1 MNAVARHR
9 HGLVLGKFYPP
20 HAGHRYLIDTAAAA
34 CARLTVV
41 CAPSTVESI
50 PLADRLA
57 WLREIH
63 AGQPHVR
70 VVGGYDD
77 DPIDYHD
84 DAVWAAHVEFTRT
97 LVAKAAAD
105 DGMPARIDAVFS
117 SESYGPELAR
127 RFDARHVPVDPDRR
141 AVPVSGTAVRADPA
155 AHWSLLAAPVR
166 AGLARR
172 VVVVGAES
180 TGTTTL
186 ARALAHR
193 YRRRGGVWARTR
205 WVPEYGRERTEEK
218 LAVLRAADPA
228 ASVFDVTWQRDDF
241 VEVARRQN
249 EREDTAARDTSPL
262 LVCDTDAFAT
272 AVWEQRYLGTAS
284 AAVTAQA
291 RRPDLYLLTDHVG
304 VPFVDDG
311 LRDGEQLRLWM
322 TDRFREVLA
331 AQPAPV
337 VELTGPLPARL
348 EAATAACDA
357 VLTWRFADPLG

>member
-1 MNAVARHR
+1 MSGADRYR

-34 CARLTVV
+34 CARVTVV

-63 AGQPHVR
+63 AGQPPVR

-77 DPIDYHD
+77 VPIDYHD
-84 DAVWAAHVEFTRT
+84 DAVWAAHVEITRT
-97 LVAKAAAD
+97 LVAKAAAA
-105 DGMPARIDAVFS
+105 DGVAPEIDAVFS

-127 RFDARHVPVDPDRR
+127 RFAARHVPVDPDRR
-141 AVPVSGTAVRADPA
+141 VVPVSGTAVRADPV

-172 VVVVGAES
+172 VVVLGAES

-186 ARALAHR
+186 ARSLAHR

-218 LAVLRAADPA
+218 LAALRGADPA
-228 ASVFDVTWQRDDF
+228 ASVFDVTWQRNDF

-249 EREDTAARDTSPL
+249 EREDAAARNSSPL

-272 AVWEQRYLGTAS
+272 AVWEQRYLGSSS

-304 VPFVDDG
+304 VPFADDG
-311 LRDGEQLRLWM
+311 LRDGEHVRPWM
-322 TDRFREVLA
+322 TERFRQVLA
-331 AQPAPV
+331 EQPAPV

-348 EAATAACDA
+348 DAATAACDG
-357 VLTWRFADPLG
+357 VLTWDFAEPLG